1 MKETKTKDE
10 SNDSEI
16 NSSKVD
22 NLILATTHLF
32 DSQKSTA
39 DILIKM
45 ADDIVNTN
53 AMKTMVLMMTITI
66 TITITMTAV
75 MTMATTMTMTV
86 VMTVTM
92 TMAMTLVI
100 AMATTRMDL
109 KRKLGL
115 VSGSG
120 SNQSYELIRSTQV
133 ILTFANIKFWIVS

>member
-10 SNDSEI
+10 SNESEI
-16 NSSKVD
+16 NSFKVD

-92 TMAMTLVI
+92 TMAMT
-100 AMATTRMDL
+100 MATTRMDL

>member
-53 AMKTMVLMMTITI
+53 AMKN
-66 TITITMTAV
+66 
-75 MTMATTMTMTV
+75 
-86 VMTVTM
+86 
-92 TMAMTLVI
+92 
-100 AMATTRMDL
+100 DNNDDHDYNDGGDDDGDDNDNDSCDDSDNDDGDDNGNHQD
-109 KRKLGL
+109 GL
-115 VSGSG
+115 EEEAGPRVR
-120 SNQSYELIRSTQV
+120 QRLQPEL
-133 ILTFANIKFWIVS
+133 

>member
-1 MKETKTKDE
+1 ME
-10 SNDSEI
+10 
-16 NSSKVD
+16 
-22 NLILATTHLF
+22 
-32 DSQKSTA
+32 
-39 DILIKM
+39 
-45 ADDIVNTN
+45 DDIVNTN

-92 TMAMTLVI
+92 TMAMT
-100 AMATTRMDL
+100 MATTRMDL

>member
-16 NSSKVD
+16 NSSKVH

-45 ADDIVNTN
+45 EDNIVNTN
-53 AMKTMVLMMTITI
+53 AMKTMVLMMTITMM
-66 TITITMTAV
+66 ITITMTAV

-92 TMAMTLVI
+92 TMAMT
-100 AMATTRMDL
+100 MATTRMDL

-133 ILTFANIKFWIVS
+133 ILTFADIRF

>member
-1 MKETKTKDE
+1 MKEAETKDE

-16 NSSKVD
+16 NSPKVD

-92 TMAMTLVI
+92 TMAMT
-100 AMATTRMDL
+100 MATTRMDL

>member
-75 MTMATTMTMTV
+75 MTMQ
-86 VMTVTM
+86 
-92 TMAMTLVI
+92 
-100 AMATTRMDL
+100 R
-109 KRKLGL
+109 
-115 VSGSG
+115 
-120 SNQSYELIRSTQV
+120 Q
-133 ILTFANIKFWIVS
+133 

>member
-1 MKETKTKDE
+1 ME
-10 SNDSEI
+10 
-16 NSSKVD
+16 
-22 NLILATTHLF
+22 
-32 DSQKSTA
+32 
-39 DILIKM
+39 
-45 ADDIVNTN
+45 DDIVNTN
-53 AMKTMVLMMTITI
+53 AMKAMVLMMTII
-66 TITITMTAV
+66 MTITITMTVV
-75 MTMATTMTMTV
+75 MTMATTMKMTMVMTV
-86 VMTVTM
+86 TMMMAMTMAMTMTVTM